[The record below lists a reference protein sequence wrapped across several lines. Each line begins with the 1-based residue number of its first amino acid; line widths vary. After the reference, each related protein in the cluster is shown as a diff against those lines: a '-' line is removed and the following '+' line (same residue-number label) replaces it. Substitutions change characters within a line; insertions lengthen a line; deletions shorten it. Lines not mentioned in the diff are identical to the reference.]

1 MKKTLLFGLFLSLC
15 ALVNAQ
21 TECKTIAEIKQQADK
36 TQILYTGIAKT
47 TFYNGTYNGLF
58 MEDET
63 GGILLKG
70 YTQNSKA
77 TDWVTDS
84 MEVTNIIATWSVGST
99 GSAPGIS
106 VATADKQSP
115 ICTFDVAVNPTR
127 ITMAE
132 FFANQ
137 ASYDGKAIVIT
148 DAKISPKVNSKYYL
162 TNTEDSVVFHP
173 QNFSSYAP
181 AGGEMAGAYLA
192 QQYDRFVLCA
202 PEFTKATEFF
212 SFTDMAAYY
221 KGKNYDIVDANVGG
235 AVLVN
240 FVTKLANG
248 KSAIFAQYMGVTGM
262 VNNGL
267 TIFVDGDTN
276 IQPGDSID
284 GFFGKYT
291 DTYKHKTDKADF
303 TGASFV
309 QSADKV
315 LNVRSSAN
323 DVPVVADVNISDLIS
338 STLALNYSSQIIAS
352 RYNGQLYAVGNEY
365 YYKVSYEIS
374 NPGEESD
381 EMIPVSDSIRVMSV
395 EGLDMSKLCGKN
407 VILSGVY
414 DARVIYTDKPT
425 IIVRSESD
433 VLTSYYEYNSI
444 AEIIAAGEPLSSKV
458 TYGLKSEVVVN
469 YKRTQV
475 NSGVSQTW
483 AFIEDASGVIA
494 LDLGGG
500 NIDAVVGDKIK
511 GLKGT
516 FFDGYRYG
524 TDLYHAPQYKM
535 VDGVVPEIVSS
546 NNELNVVKATLKEV
560 IQDTLKYCSH
570 IVEISN
576 VCGTFETITDLTGTR
591 DDYYLYDSED
601 PSYEMHYVPSLH
613 TGDPIIGENLI
624 LKGLVNFNCLDGYY
638 VVYRISVGGDNVS
651 LDNNQ
656 LIDANIYSS
665 NGTLFVETA
674 CGQSLE
680 VYTVD
685 GQCLYAT
692 VNSSNLT
699 EFTDLRGVVIVK
711 INGITYKALVK

>member
-36 TQILYTGIAKT
+36 TQILYTGTAKT

-77 TDWVTDS
+77 NDWVTDS
-84 MEVTNIIATWSVGST
+84 MEVTNITATWSVGSS
-99 GSAPGIS
+99 GSAPGIT
-106 VATADKQSP
+106 VATADKQKPS
-115 ICTFDVAVNPTR
+115 CTFDVAVNPTR

-137 ASYDGKAIVIT
+137 ASYEGRAVVIT
-148 DAKISPKVNSKYYL
+148 DAKISPKISNKYYM
-162 TNTEDSVVFHP
+162 NNEVDSVYFLP
-173 QNFSSYAP
+173 TNLSSYAP
-181 AGGEMAGAYLA
+181 AGGEMAGAYLG
-192 QQYDRFVLCA
+192 QQYNRFLLCS

-212 SFTDMAAYY
+212 SFSDMAAYY

-248 KSAIFAQYMGVTGM
+248 QSAIFAQYMGITGM

-291 DTYKHKTDKADF
+291 DTYKHKTNKADF
-303 TGASFV
+303 TGAFFA
-309 QSADKV
+309 QSADKA
-315 LNVRSSAN
+315 LNVRSSDN
-323 DVPVVADVNISDLIS
+323 VVPVVADVNISDLIS
-338 STLALNYSSQIIAS
+338 STLAFNYSSQIIAS
-352 RYNGQLYAVGNEY
+352 RYNGQLYPIGDEY

-381 EMIPVSDSIRVMSV
+381 EMIPVSDSIRVMGI

-444 AEIIAAGEPLSSKV
+444 AEIIAAGEPASSKV
-458 TYGLKSEVVVN
+458 IYGLKGEVVVN

-475 NSGVSQTW
+475 NTGVSQTW

-500 NIDAVVGDKIK
+500 DIDAVVGDKIK

-516 FFDGYRYG
+516 FVDGYRYG
-524 TDLYHAPQYKM
+524 TDLYHAPQFQM
-535 VDGVVPEIVSS
+535 VDGIVPEIVSS

-570 IVEISN
+570 IVEINN
-576 VCGTFETITDLTGTR
+576 VCGTFETLTDFTGTR
-591 DDYYLYDSED
+591 DDYFLYDAED
-601 PSYEMHYVPSLH
+601 PTYEMHYVPNLH

-624 LKGLVNFNCLDGYY
+624 LTGLVNFNCLDGYY
-638 VVYRISVGGDNVS
+638 VVYRISVKEAGVG

-656 LIDANIYSS
+656 LLDANIYTS
-665 NGTLFVETA
+665 NGTLFIETIG
-674 CGQSLE
+674 GQTLE
-680 VYTVD
+680 VYNVD
-685 GQCLYAT
+685 GRCIYST

-699 EFTDLRGVVIVK
+699 EINDLQGVVIVK
-711 INGITYKALVK
+711 INESTYKTFVK

>member
-36 TQILYTGIAKT
+36 TQILYTGTAKT

-77 TDWVTDS
+77 NDWVTDS
-84 MEVTNIIATWSVGST
+84 MEVTNITATWSVGSS
-99 GSAPGIS
+99 GSAPGIT
-106 VATADKQSP
+106 VATADKQKPS
-115 ICTFDVAVNPTR
+115 CTFDVAVNPTR

-137 ASYDGKAIVIT
+137 ASYEGRAVVIT
-148 DAKISPKVNSKYYL
+148 DAKISPKISNKYYM
-162 TNTEDSVVFHP
+162 NNEVDSVYFLP
-173 QNFSSYAP
+173 TNLSSYAP
-181 AGGEMAGAYLA
+181 AGGEMAGAYLG
-192 QQYDRFVLCA
+192 QQYNRFLLCS

-212 SFTDMAAYY
+212 SFSDMAAYY

-248 KSAIFAQYMGVTGM
+248 QSAIFAQYMGITGM

-291 DTYKHKTDKADF
+291 DTYKHKTNKADF
-303 TGASFV
+303 TGAFFA
-309 QSADKV
+309 QSADKA
-315 LNVRSSAN
+315 LNVRSSDN
-323 DVPVVADVNISDLIS
+323 VVPVVADVNISDLIS
-338 STLALNYSSQIIAS
+338 STLAFNYSSQIIAS
-352 RYNGQLYAVGNEY
+352 RYNGQLYPIGDEY

-444 AEIIAAGEPLSSKV
+444 AEIIAAGEPASSKV
-458 TYGLKSEVVVN
+458 IYGLKGEVVVN

-475 NSGVSQTW
+475 NTGVSQTW

-500 NIDAVVGDKIK
+500 DIDAVVGDKIK

-516 FFDGYRYG
+516 FVDGYRYG
-524 TDLYHAPQYKM
+524 TDLYHAPQFQM
-535 VDGVVPEIVSS
+535 VDGIVPEIVSS

-570 IVEISN
+570 IVEINN
-576 VCGTFETITDLTGTR
+576 VCGIFETLTDFTGTR
-591 DDYYLYDSED
+591 DDYFLYDAED
-601 PSYEMHYVPSLH
+601 PTYEMHYVPNLH

-638 VVYRISVGGDNVS
+638 VVYRISVKEAGVG

-656 LIDANIYSS
+656 LLDANIYTS
-665 NGTLFVETA
+665 NGTLFIETIG
-674 CGQSLE
+674 GQTLE
-680 VYTVD
+680 VYNVD
-685 GQCLYAT
+685 GRCIYST

-699 EFTDLRGVVIVK
+699 EINDLQGVVIVK
-711 INGITYKALVK
+711 INESTYKTFVK

>member
-36 TQILYTGIAKT
+36 TQILYTGTAKT

-77 TDWVTDS
+77 NDWVTDS
-84 MEVTNIIATWSVGST
+84 MEVTNITATWSVGSS
-99 GSAPGIS
+99 GSAPGIT
-106 VATADKQSP
+106 VATADKQKPS
-115 ICTFDVAVNPTR
+115 CTFDVAVNPTR

-137 ASYDGKAIVIT
+137 ASYEGRAVVIT
-148 DAKISPKVNSKYYL
+148 DAKISPKISNKYYM
-162 TNTEDSVVFHP
+162 NNEVDSVYFLP
-173 QNFSSYAP
+173 TNLSSYAP
-181 AGGEMAGAYLA
+181 AGGEMAGAYLG
-192 QQYDRFVLCA
+192 QQYNRFLLCS

-212 SFTDMAAYY
+212 SFSDMAAYY

-248 KSAIFAQYMGVTGM
+248 QSAIFAQYMGITGM

-291 DTYKHKTDKADF
+291 DTYKHKTNKADF
-303 TGASFV
+303 TGAFFA
-309 QSADKV
+309 QSADKA
-315 LNVRSSAN
+315 LNVRSSDN
-323 DVPVVADVNISDLIS
+323 VVPVVADVNISDLIS
-338 STLALNYSSQIIAS
+338 STLAFNYSSQIIAS
-352 RYNGQLYAVGNEY
+352 RYNGQLYPIGDEY

-444 AEIIAAGEPLSSKV
+444 AEIIAAGEPASSKV
-458 TYGLKSEVVVN
+458 IYGLKGEVVVN

-475 NSGVSQTW
+475 NTGVSQTW

-500 NIDAVVGDKIK
+500 DIDAVVGDKIK

-516 FFDGYRYG
+516 FVDGYRYG
-524 TDLYHAPQYKM
+524 TDLYHAPQFQM
-535 VDGVVPEIVSS
+535 VDGIVPEIVSS

-570 IVEISN
+570 IVEINN
-576 VCGTFETITDLTGTR
+576 VCGTFETLTDFTGTR
-591 DDYYLYDSED
+591 DDYFLYDAED
-601 PSYEMHYVPSLH
+601 PTYEMHYVPNLH

-638 VVYRISVGGDNVS
+638 VVYRISVKEAGVG

-656 LIDANIYSS
+656 LLDANIYTS
-665 NGTLFVETA
+665 NGTLFIETIG
-674 CGQSLE
+674 GQTLE
-680 VYTVD
+680 VYNVD
-685 GQCLYAT
+685 GRCIYST

-699 EFTDLRGVVIVK
+699 EINDLQGVVIVK
-711 INGITYKALVK
+711 INESTYKTFVK

>member
-36 TQILYTGIAKT
+36 TQILYTGTAKT

-77 TDWVTDS
+77 NDWVTDS
-84 MEVTNIIATWSVGST
+84 MEVTNITATWSVGSS
-99 GSAPGIS
+99 GSAPGIT
-106 VATADKQSP
+106 VATADKQKPS
-115 ICTFDVAVNPTR
+115 CTFDVAVNPTR

-137 ASYDGKAIVIT
+137 ASYEGRAVVIT
-148 DAKISPKVNSKYYL
+148 DAKISPKISNKYYM
-162 TNTEDSVVFHP
+162 NNEVDSVYFLP
-173 QNFSSYAP
+173 TNLSSYAP
-181 AGGEMAGAYLA
+181 AGGEMAGAYLG
-192 QQYDRFVLCA
+192 QQYNRFLLCSS
-202 PEFTKATEFF
+202 EFTKATEFF
-212 SFTDMAAYY
+212 SFSDMAAYY

-248 KSAIFAQYMGVTGM
+248 QSAIFAQYMGVTGM

-291 DTYKHKTDKADF
+291 DTYKHKTNKADF
-303 TGASFV
+303 TGAFFA
-309 QSADKV
+309 QSADKA
-315 LNVRSSAN
+315 LNVRSSDN
-323 DVPVVADVNISDLIS
+323 VVPVVADVNISDLIS
-338 STLALNYSSQIIAS
+338 STLAFNYSSQIIAS
-352 RYNGQLYAVGNEY
+352 RYNGQLYPIGDEY

-381 EMIPVSDSIRVMSV
+381 EMIPVSDSIRVMGV
-395 EGLDMSKLCGKN
+395 EGLDVSKMCGKN

-414 DARVIYTDKPT
+414 DARVVYADKPT
-425 IIVRSESD
+425 IIVRSASD
-433 VLTSYYEYNSI
+433 ALVSYYEYNSI
-444 AEIIAAGEPLSSKV
+444 AEIIAAGEPVSSKV
-458 TYGLKSEVVVN
+458 IYGLKGEVVVN

-475 NSGVSQTW
+475 NTGVSQTW

-500 NIDAVVGDKIK
+500 DIDAVVGDKIK

-516 FFDGYRYG
+516 FVDGYRYG
-524 TDLYHAPQYKM
+524 TDLYHAPQFQM
-535 VDGVVPEIVSS
+535 VDGIVPEIVSS

-570 IVEISN
+570 IVEINN
-576 VCGTFETITDLTGTR
+576 VCGTFETLTDFTGTR
-591 DDYYLYDSED
+591 DDYFLYDAED
-601 PSYEMHYVPSLH
+601 PTYEMHYVPNLH

-638 VVYRISVGGDNVS
+638 VVYRISVKEAGVG

-656 LIDANIYSS
+656 LLDANIYTS
-665 NGTLFVETA
+665 NGTLFIETIG
-674 CGQSLE
+674 GQTLE
-680 VYTVD
+680 VYNVD
-685 GQCLYAT
+685 GRCIYST

-699 EFTDLRGVVIVK
+699 EINDLQGVVIVK
-711 INGITYKALVK
+711 INESTYKTFVK